1 LSSSPAS
8 PRMTS
13 VPTAVFPTAMGQ
25 GDNFDARKRL
35 FSEDDVGNRPN
46 VILAD
51 SAHIPVP
58 GGRMGQ
64 ARSDLAT
71 ASHDLVPITE
81 RLARLPSTMDTVNTN
96 GSGQPAAEMEGD
108 IWVRK
113 GNLWKRWRLRHA
125 SIVNHQFFGRVL
137 CLLSYD
143 TSGKLVSSKSEIIV
157 LHDALCRATRETV
170 ELGGEEQHVFV
181 LRTTKEHY
189 FAASSDVVRR
199 QWIRDLRQAAKADSP
214 RKIEDRAKSSM
225 MPLPDAPVRTQRVV
239 GSSKFHP
246 IGRAATHTGAHRPVS
261 AQSGDIQAVRLRR
274 GPFRRTGQ
282 L

>member
-1 LSSSPAS
+1 MAVCPKGNTENT
-8 PRMTS
+8 PTEN
-13 VPTAVFPTAMGQ
+13 TAVGTLVIGLGVGQ
-25 GDNFDARKRL
+25 GDTFDARKRL
-35 FSEDDVGNRPN
+35 FSDHDNGNRPN
-46 VILAD
+46 VVLAD
-51 SAHIPVP
+51 SAHIPTP
-58 GGRMGQ
+58 GGRIRQ
-64 ARSDLAT
+64 ARSDLAA
-71 ASHDLVPITE
+71 ASH
-81 RLARLPSTMDTVNTN
+81 LPSTMDTVNTN
-96 GSGQPAAEMEGD
+96 GSAQPAAEMEGD
-108 IWVRK
+108 MWVRK

-181 LRTTKEHY
+181 LRTTKEHN
-189 FAASSDVVRR
+189 FAASSDAVRR
-199 QWIRDLRQAAKADSP
+199 QWIRDLRQAAKAESP
-214 RKIEDRAKSSM
+214 RMVEDRAKASM
-225 MPLPDAPVRTQRVV
+225 TPLPDAPVRTQRVV
-239 GSSKFHP
+239 GSSKFNP

-274 GPFRRTGQ
+274 GPFRRAGQ